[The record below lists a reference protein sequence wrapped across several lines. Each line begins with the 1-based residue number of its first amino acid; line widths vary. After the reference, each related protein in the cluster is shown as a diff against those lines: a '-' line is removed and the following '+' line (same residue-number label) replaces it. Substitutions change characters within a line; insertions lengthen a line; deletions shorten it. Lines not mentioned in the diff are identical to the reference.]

1 MKRHYYIFH
10 CDGDNFSL
18 STECKNFITVL
29 KMKISF
35 RNVAGKLWIEKKVK
49 E

>member
-10 CDGDNFSL
+10 CDGDKFSL
-18 STECKNFITVL
+18 STECKDLFTAWR
-29 KMKISF
+29 MKISF